1 MPSVGPPARPFGLH
15 GRLAVAAC
23 FTADVAVVT
32 AIVIIIEA
40 GLSAVMAPLSGVLI
54 SHLQIYNKST
64 TFGLYFLPKYIPIL
78 HLHIFCLFATTFYHC
93 APPTK
98 APAVIPRPASAT
110 ALRRRCAHPRNRLT
124 HNDLRYPDQAPRKRP
139 PFTPQKAAF
148 HLAKGR
154 LPESKRPSFGIN
166 PGSRICHPVLDTGT
180 SRTHP
185 QTNNVATYNW
195 IPCQAR
201 DDAMCEC
208 LT

>member
-1 MPSVGPPARPFGLH
+1 MPSAEPHARPFGLH

-64 TFGLYFLPKYIPIL
+64 TFRVYFLPKYIPKL

-93 APPTK
+93 VPPTK
-98 APAVIPRPASAT
+98 PTAVIPRPASAT

-124 HNDLRYPDQAPRKRP
+124 HNDLRHPNQAPRKRP

-154 LPESKRPSFGIN
+154 LPESKRPPFGIIQAVAHVVPDLIRRHPELDSG
-166 PGSRICHPVLDTGT
+166 PGEYILFQSRQSHMS
-180 SRTHP
+180 SR
-185 QTNNVATYNW
+185 A
-195 IPCQAR
+195 
-201 DDAMCEC
+201 
-208 LT
+208 

>member
-1 MPSVGPPARPFGLH
+1 MPSAEPHARPFGLH

-40 GLSAVMAPLSGVLI
+40 GLSAVMAPLTGVII

-64 TFGLYFLPKYIPIL
+64 TFRVYFLPKYIPNL

-93 APPTK
+93 VPPTK
-98 APAVIPRPASAT
+98 PTAVIPRPASAT
-110 ALRRRCAHPRNRLT
+110 ALRRRCVHPRNRLT
-124 HNDLRYPDQAPRKRP
+124 HNDLRHPNQAPRKRP

-154 LPESKRPSFGIN
+154 LPESKRPPFGIIQAVAHVV
-166 PGSRICHPVLDTGT
+166 PDLIRRHPELDSGPDEYTLFQSRQSHMS
-180 SRTHP
+180 SRT
-185 QTNNVATYNW
+185 
-195 IPCQAR
+195 
-201 DDAMCEC
+201 
-208 LT
+208 